1 MAVPARRRSKAKKN
15 KQRTHKKLQVPNL
28 VKDSQTGEYRAAH
41 HISPDGTYNG
51 KQVIQTEA
59 TKNK

>member
-1 MAVPARRRSKAKKN
+1 M
-15 KQRTHKKLQVPNL
+15 PNL

-41 HISPDGTYNG
+41 HIAPDGTYNG